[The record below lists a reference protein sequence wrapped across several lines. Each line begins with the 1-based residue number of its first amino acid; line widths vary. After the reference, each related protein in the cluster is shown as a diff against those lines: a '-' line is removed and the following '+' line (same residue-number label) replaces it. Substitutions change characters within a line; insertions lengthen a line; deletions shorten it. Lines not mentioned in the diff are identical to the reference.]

1 MASTRSELE
10 ADSWTFA
17 LAIYAKPGVAE
28 ACLTLQNEAGV
39 DVMLLLMATFV
50 PLKHRILL
58 TADEIR
64 ELDEACRPWR
74 EQIVWPL
81 RAIRSELK
89 TGPRPA
95 PNDATEPFRSQVKAL
110 ELAAEKLEN
119 KLLAECLPLRP
130 AEKETVTL
138 EQLHTVLECVVAHFV
153 KRQRV
158 QLSLVDRQ
166 DRRSCDPG
174 CGLNSVISRKAIAL

>member
-1 MASTRSELE
+1 MASTQSELE
-10 ADSWTFA
+10 ADSWAFA

-39 DVMLLLMATFV
+39 DVMLLLMATFAAA
-50 PLKHRILL
+50 KHRLLL

-64 ELDEACRPWR
+64 ALDEACLPWR

-95 PNDATEPFRSQVKAL
+95 PNEATEPFRSQVKAL

-119 KLLAECLPLRP
+119 RLLAECLPLRP

-138 EQLHTVLECVVAHFV
+138 EQLRTVLERVVAHFV

-158 QLSLVDRQ
+158 QLSPPIDKIVEAAIQ
-166 DRRSCDPG
+166 DVG
-174 CGLNSVISRKAIAL
+174 

>member
-10 ADSWTFA
+10 ADSWAFA
-17 LAIYAKPGVAE
+17 LAIYAEPGVAE

-50 PLKHRILL
+50 AVRQRLLL

-64 ELDEACRPWR
+64 ELDEACLPWR

-95 PNDATEPFRSQVKAL
+95 PNAATEPFRSQVKAL
-110 ELAAEKLEN
+110 ELAAEKLQN
-119 KLLAECLPLRP
+119 KLLAECLPLRLP
-130 AEKETVTL
+130 ETETVTL
-138 EQLHTVLECVVAHFV
+138 EQLRTVLKRVVAHFV
-153 KRQRV
+153 KRRGG
-158 QLSLVDRQ
+158 QLGANFSSSIDKIVEA
-166 DRRSCDPG
+166 
-174 CGLNSVISRKAIAL
+174 AIPAAC